1 MCLYPKKAV
10 RLNLVDDFGEQVSK
24 LVFCKNEESRSMF
37 VSNLLLPYTCLD
49 LPCGK
54 CVECL
59 QQKSTEWSYRIILES
74 SLYEKNC
81 FCTLTYSKTTG
92 ELFKSD
98 FQKFMK
104 RLRKFL
110 QLTKIR
116 FFACGEYGS
125 KGRRPHFHCIIF
137 GWQPNDLV
145 IFNKKEKLYG
155 SQILEKIW
163 THGFVSVSPLTL
175 ETAKYCAK
183 YLQKLNKL
191 KDKKQ
196 QPFLLMSLKPGLGL
210 SAFLQKKD
218 SYLPTDKI
226 YIDGHYVK
234 IPRYFLDKLKKEANV
249 EDLQKIEVNRLNRL
263 IKGDIMKKTEEELV
277 LLRKKKER
285 ILKHEI

>member
-1 MCLYPKKAV
+1 MCLYPKKVV
-10 RLNLVDDFGEQVSK
+10 RLNLVDEVGEQFSK
-24 LVFCKNEESRSMF
+24 LVFCRSDESRSMF
-37 VSNLLLPYTCLD
+37 VSSLLLPHTSLD

-59 QQKSTEWSYRIILES
+59 QQKSTEWSYRVLLES

-92 ELFKSD
+92 ELVKSD

-110 QLTKIR
+110 QPTKIR

-145 IFNKKEKLYG
+145 LFNKKEKLYG

-163 THGFVSVSPLTL
+163 THGFASVSPLTL
-175 ETAKYCAK
+175 ETAKYCSK

-191 KDKKQ
+191 EDKKQ
-196 QPFLLMSLKPGLGL
+196 QPFLLMSLKPGIGL
-210 SAFLQKKD
+210 SAFLNKKD
-218 SYLPTDKI
+218 NFLPSDKI

-249 EDLQKIEVNRLNRL
+249 ADLQKIEANRLNRL
-263 IKGDIMKKTEEELV
+263 LKCDIMKKTEEELV
-277 LLRKKKER
+277 LLRKEKER